1 MSLDLAMRILTEL
14 HVAISLIG
22 IAAGFVVLKS
32 MWNARIP
39 RVWTGVFLVTTV
51 ATSATGFLLKPL
63 VFDPPQVVGLLSLL
77 ILAIT
82 IPALYYF
89 KLKGHWRGTYVAG
102 ALIALYLNVFV
113 LIVQAFQKLP
123 FLHALAPHQTEPPFL
138 ISQVIAVSFFAI
150 STFYAWRRF
159 APQGSSEERAPA

>member
-1 MSLDLAMRILTEL
+1 MTLDFAMPTLTAL

-22 IAAGFVVLKS
+22 IAAGFVVLTG
-32 MWNARIP
+32 MWNPRIP
-39 RVWTGVFLVTTV
+39 RAWTGAFLAATV

-89 KLKGHWRGTYVAG
+89 KLKGLWRGTYVAG

-123 FLHALAPHQTEPPFL
+123 FLH
-138 ISQVIAVSFFAI
+138 
-150 STFYAWRRF
+150 
-159 APQGSSEERAPA
+159 